1 MSMTMTS
8 IVAAAEQL
16 SSADRIRLVEH
27 VLATLDKPA
36 PEIDAAWRKNI
47 DTQKRA
53 NGGID
58 DHLRGET
65 KGGRRAP
72 EPMCSA
78 QYLRCKTVGKLRE
91 DKM

>member
-36 PEIDAAWRKNI
+36 PEIDERGP
-47 DTQKRA
+47 KRA
-53 NGGID
+53 NGGSMPICA
-58 DHLRGET
+58 E
-65 KGGRRAP
+65 RRRP
-72 EPMCSA
+72 PTQKMCLPNTSNRDGA
-78 QYLRCKTVGKLRE
+78 VP
-91 DKM
+91 